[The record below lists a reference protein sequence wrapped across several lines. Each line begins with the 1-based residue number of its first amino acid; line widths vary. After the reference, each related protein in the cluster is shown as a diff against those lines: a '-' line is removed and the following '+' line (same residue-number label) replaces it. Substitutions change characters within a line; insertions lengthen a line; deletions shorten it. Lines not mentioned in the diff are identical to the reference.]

1 MELSMT
7 SQDTAVIG
15 QLALI
20 LVVSIGAMTG
30 IGVMLHHYIQRAK
43 RAVNKPV
50 AGVDDD
56 RMRRLEQAVDSIAIE
71 VERIS
76 EGQRFLTR
84 LHSEKQAEHLID
96 R

>member
-1 MELSMT
+1 MT
-7 SQDTAVIG
+7 SDDTAVFGQIALVIVVTIG
-15 QLALI
+15 SL
-20 LVVSIGAMTG
+20 TG
-30 IGVMLHHYIQRAK
+30 IGVMLHAYLQRAK
-43 RAVNKPV
+43 RRAMSLHVT
-50 AGVDDD
+50 GGDDD

-84 LHSEKQAEHLID
+84 LHSDKQAEHLID